1 MELPPKAFEWAV
13 RLGEGGFL
21 SDQLKQRIHHN
32 RCFVWPVPVKRH
44 LSYARLGCN
53 LIYAHGTE
61 APLCYQAESGL
72 KDGSMSCL
80 ASRSPYCPHIA
91 LALRIQNASL
101 TIPSVSYSIE
111 TIPTVPFREEE
122 VNKVIIITGTS
133 SGLGRAFAQALL
145 EAGFKVVGTVRKPE
159 AALEF
164 EQLKPGAAFARVLDV
179 TESPERL
186 ASVVEEIEQ
195 NVGPVYALIN
205 NAGYGHEGTLEES
218 SMDELRRQFEVNV
231 FGAVAMMKAV
241 LPPMR
246 ARREGRILNV
256 TSMGGLMT
264 MPGLSYYHGSKFA
277 LEGISSSLAKE
288 VRPLGIYVTAIEPGM
303 FRTDWAGRSMVR
315 SERTISDYDAIFNP
329 IREARKA
336 RSGQQPGDPAKAG
349 KAIADLLLV
358 SEPPLHLLLGPDA
371 FEHVQKEFEAFRSE
385 FAAWEAVTR
394 STSFG
399 QNN

>member
-1 MELPPKAFEWAV
+1 M
-13 RLGEGGFL
+13 
-21 SDQLKQRIHHN
+21 D
-32 RCFVWPVPVKRH
+32 
-44 LSYARLGCN
+44 
-53 LIYAHGTE
+53 
-61 APLCYQAESGL
+61 
-72 KDGSMSCL
+72 
-80 ASRSPYCPHIA
+80 
-91 LALRIQNASL
+91 
-101 TIPSVSYSIE
+101 
-111 TIPTVPFREEE
+111 
-122 VNKVIIITGTS
+122 KVVIVTGTS
-133 SGLGRAFAQALL
+133 SGLGRAFAQAIL

-164 EQLKPGAAFARVLDV
+164 EQLKPGAAFARILDV
-179 TESPERL
+179 TDSPERL
-186 ASVVEEIEQ
+186 ASVVEQIEQ

-288 VRPLGIYVTAIEPGM
+288 VRPLGIYVTAVEPGM

-315 SERTISDYDAIFNP
+315 SDRSISEYDAIFDP

-349 KAIADLLLV
+349 KAIADFLTAP
-358 SEPPLHLLLGPDA
+358 EPPLHLLLGPDA
-371 FEHVQKEFEAFRSE
+371 FNHVQKELDALRSE
-385 FAAWEAVTR
+385 FAAWETVTH
-394 STSFG
+394 STNFG
-399 QNN
+399 

>member
-1 MELPPKAFEWAV
+1 MLLKRYRRYRLWEEAV
-13 RLGEGGFL
+13 N
-21 SDQLKQRIHHN
+21 H
-32 RCFVWPVPVKRH
+32 
-44 LSYARLGCN
+44 
-53 LIYAHGTE
+53 
-61 APLCYQAESGL
+61 
-72 KDGSMSCL
+72 
-80 ASRSPYCPHIA
+80 
-91 LALRIQNASL
+91 
-101 TIPSVSYSIE
+101 
-111 TIPTVPFREEE
+111 
-122 VNKVIIITGTS
+122 KVVIITGTS

-159 AALEF
+159 AAAEF
-164 EQLKPGAAFARVLDV
+164 EKLKPGAAFARTLDV
-179 TESPERL
+179 TEAPERL
-186 ASVVEEIEQ
+186 ASVVEEIQQ

-241 LPPMR
+241 LPHMR

-288 VRPLGIYVTAIEPGM
+288 VRPFGILVTAVEPGM

-315 SERTISDYDAIFNP
+315 SARSISDYDAFFNP

-336 RSGQQPGDPAKAG
+336 RSGQQAGDPARAG
-349 KAIADLLLV
+349 KAIAEFLTAT
-358 SEPPLHLLLGPDA
+358 EPPLHLLLGSDA
-371 FEHVQKEFEAFRSE
+371 FEYVHKEIEALRSE
-385 FAAWEAVTR
+385 FTAWEAVTR
-394 STSFG
+394 STNFG
-399 QNN
+399 QNA

>member
-1 MELPPKAFEWAV
+1 
-13 RLGEGGFL
+13 
-21 SDQLKQRIHHN
+21 
-32 RCFVWPVPVKRH
+32 
-44 LSYARLGCN
+44 
-53 LIYAHGTE
+53 
-61 APLCYQAESGL
+61 
-72 KDGSMSCL
+72 
-80 ASRSPYCPHIA
+80 
-91 LALRIQNASL
+91 
-101 TIPSVSYSIE
+101 
-111 TIPTVPFREEE
+111 

-164 EQLKPGAAFARVLDV
+164 EQLKPGAAFARTLDV
-179 TESPERL
+179 TETPDRL

-195 NVGPVYALIN
+195 NIGPVYALIN

-218 SMDELRRQFEVNV
+218 SMEELRQQFEVNV

-241 LPPMR
+241 LPHMR

-315 SERTISDYDAIFNP
+315 SERTISDYDAIFGP

-349 KAIADLLLV
+349 KAIADFLTV
-358 SEPPLHLLLGPDA
+358 TEPPLHLLLGPDA
-371 FEHVQKEFEAFRSE
+371 FEYVQKEFEVVQSE
-385 FAAWEAVTR
+385 FTSWEAVTR
-394 STSFG
+394 STNFG
-399 QNN
+399 QND